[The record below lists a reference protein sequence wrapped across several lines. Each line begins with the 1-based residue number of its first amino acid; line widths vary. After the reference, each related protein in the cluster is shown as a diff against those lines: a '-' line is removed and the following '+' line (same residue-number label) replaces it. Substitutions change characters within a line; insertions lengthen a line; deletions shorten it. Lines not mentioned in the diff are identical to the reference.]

1 MNTSFKK
8 TRRIVAA
15 IALTTLATA
24 MTASAASQQNN
35 QLALQLGAIQLGY
48 TTNSSWTNTPQSL
61 ANALTQGNSALAATT
76 TNKYTTYVGT
86 NSAATNNIPVAQSST
101 FRAQLYAAT
110 LAALNTPVTNTNRYA
125 TIPVSIYNSKTG
137 RITTNKITSFGLN
150 PKLTTPAAVVALAT
164 ARIPDLA
171 PGLVSNAVAV
181 TVSYTNNSYG
191 VVFPVW
197 GPQPSASSVN
207 KITSITNT
215 QAILSLNEKTAATQL
230 NNAAAVAKAALTAAA
245 KAYLTGT
252 KQWAAVP
259 KTGPASNSVYLPNFS
274 TKAIG
279 PTGNPQPVDL
289 KGLANAAAAVAANAI
304 NGLGAQN
311 IYTNPV
317 ATNTAQLYGK
327 TQSNVIVI
335 SKALILAA
343 ATFQKNSAAASTAD
357 STRYVSGSLGA
368 TSLGLITQV
377 SGSDNTEWASS
388 PTVKLLQGVVTGAV
402 AAVGKTSAN
411 LSAIVTGISQGFYA
425 VYVSTH
431 VATIGDPTLTP
442 SQFAS
447 GTVLEHTYNNASDIL
462 AAFVNAGVTAATLAK
477 YQITTTSIQTAFNN
491 VASAISSATNGVWA
505 NTISGARGINLG
517 VGTNTTPLLNGVGTP
532 VTDTIGL

>member
-1 MNTSFKK
+1 
-8 TRRIVAA
+8 
-15 IALTTLATA
+15 
-24 MTASAASQQNN
+24 
-35 QLALQLGAIQLGY
+35 
-48 TTNSSWTNTPQSL
+48 
-61 ANALTQGNSALAATT
+61 
-76 TNKYTTYVGT
+76 
-86 NSAATNNIPVAQSST
+86 
-101 FRAQLYAAT
+101 
-110 LAALNTPVTNTNRYA
+110 
-125 TIPVSIYNSKTG
+125 
-137 RITTNKITSFGLN
+137 
-150 PKLTTPAAVVALAT
+150 
-164 ARIPDLA
+164 
-171 PGLVSNAVAV
+171 
-181 TVSYTNNSYG
+181 
-191 VVFPVW
+191 
-197 GPQPSASSVN
+197 
-207 KITSITNT
+207 
-215 QAILSLNEKTAATQL
+215 LNEKTAATQL

>member
-48 TTNSSWTNTPQSL
+48 TTNANWSNNAQLL

-137 RITTNKITSFGLN
+137 RITTNKTITSFGLN

-171 PGLVSNAVAV
+171 PGLISNAVASTLLV
-181 TVSYTNNSYG
+181 TNSAFG
-191 VVFPVW
+191 VVYPVW
-197 GPQPSASSVN
+197 GPQPSASSVS

-215 QAILSLNEKTAATQL
+215 QAILTLNEKTQATQL
-230 NNAAAVAKAALTAAA
+230 NNAAAAAKSSLTAAV
-245 KAYLTGT
+245 KAYLAGT

-259 KTGPASNSVYLPNFS
+259 KTTGPASNSVYLPNFS
-274 TKAIG
+274 DKPIG
-279 PTGNPQPVDL
+279 PTGNPQAIDL
-289 KGLANAAAAVAANAI
+289 TGLANAAAAVAANAI
-304 NGLGAQN
+304 NGLGAIN
-311 IYTNPV
+311 TNGT
-317 ATNTAQLYGK
+317 TNTAGLYGK
-327 TQSNVIVI
+327 TASNVTVI
-335 SKALILAA
+335 SKALTQAA
-343 ATFQKNSAAASTAD
+343 AAFQTTSTKVTPNYASGA
-357 STRYVSGSLGA
+357 LGA
-368 TSLGLITQV
+368 TEFGLITQV
-377 SGSDNTEWASS
+377 AGVNNESWGPQTSSGIGAILN
-388 PTVKLLQGVVTGAV
+388 GIVVGAV
-402 AAVGKTSAN
+402 NAVGKTNATN
-411 LSAIVTGISQGFYA
+411 LGAIATGIAQGFAADYLQSSFYA
-425 VYVSTH
+425 HLSTVS
-431 VATIGDPTLTP
+431 VATFLTDNANNILLAFTNAAHVTNATAL
-442 SQFAS
+442 STITRNISAGIS
-447 GTVLEHTYNNASDIL
+447 NVYN
-462 AAFVNAGVTAATLAK
+462 AFN
-477 YQITTTSIQTAFNN
+477 TTT
-491 VASAISSATNGVWA
+491 GVWTLSTGA
-505 NTISGARGINLG
+505 TAISGAKGINLG
-517 VGTNTTPLLNGVGTP
+517 VSTNTTALLNGVGTP

>member
-1 MNTSFKK
+1 
-8 TRRIVAA
+8 
-15 IALTTLATA
+15 

-110 LAALNTPVTNTNRYA
+110 LAALNTPVTNTNKYA
-125 TIPVSIYNSKTG
+125 TIPVYVYNSKTG

>member
-171 PGLVSNAVAV
+171 PGLISNAVASTLLV
-181 TVSYTNNSYG
+181 TNSAFG